1 MAIFMISGSVTA
13 QVDWVKPT
21 AEIEDAQVVIE
32 KDKVIN
38 LNGVSRRFEAIPIEL
53 PKISN
58 VAASYNIKKINIV
71 LPPMVVK
78 IRPQTMKP
86 ELLQK
91 FFWGT
96 VKAGY
101 GNYRSSY
108 LSASFGTKRSD
119 ESNVNVQLNHLSS
132 ARGPVDGKN
141 SAAGITD
148 LNATGKVFLNTIT
161 VGGELG
167 YARAGYHFYGYD
179 TTQVVDRDSIRQHL
193 NKYHVRATIANSTSE
208 SVVDYTIGIQY
219 DFINDDYKSK
229 ESDFGVAV
237 KLKSILTDNL
247 NIRAVI
253 AADFIGQSD
262 AEVSSVNRR
271 YIKVKPILGYNWDDF
286 FFELGLGYFNDNDSL
301 SFSKTNH
308 FYPHLGVHYK
318 YFPAHAVK
326 LTYQGR
332 EQRVTLRELYG
343 LNPYLGQHINV
354 NNTVN
359 PVSINLS
366 FDGNFNRKVGYQIGY
381 QFDSFKRIGYFVNTS
396 PDSTRFDVVYDLGN
410 STRNQFF
417 AEVKYTQSAS
427 FQISARINT
436 YGYSTVDVVKAWH
449 RPAYDASVRTN
460 FFFFDKIGADIN
472 LFLLGGINA
481 QEPITGAVV
490 KLDNVIDINVEL
502 DYAISPRAS
511 VFAKFLN
518 LLSNEYQLYLNYP
531 VKGFQAMIGFAYNF

>member
-1 MAIFMISGSVTA
+1 MISGSVIA

-32 KDKVIN
+32 KDKVIH

-53 PKISN
+53 PKTSN
-58 VAASYNIKKINIV
+58 IAGSYNIKKIDIK

-78 IRPQTMKP
+78 FRPQTMKP

-101 GNYRSSY
+101 GNYMSPY

-132 ARGPVDGKN
+132 ARGPIDGKN
-141 SAAGITD
+141 SAAGVTD
-148 LNATGKVFLNTIT
+148 LNAVGKFFLNTVT

-167 YARAGYHFYGYD
+167 YSRANFHFYGYD
-179 TTQVVDRDSIRQHL
+179 TTLVVDPASIRQHL
-193 NKYHVRATIANSTSE
+193 NEYHVKAMVANSTTE
-208 SVVDYTIGIQY
+208 SPVDYTIGLQY
-219 DFINDDYKSK
+219 DFVNDDYDSK
-229 ESDFGVAV
+229 ESDFGVEV
-237 KLKSILTDNL
+237 KLKSLLTDNL
-247 NIRAVI
+247 SIRAAV
-253 AADFIGQSD
+253 AGDFISQSD
-262 AEVSSVNRR
+262 VEISSVSRR
-271 YIKVKPILGYNWDDF
+271 YVKIKPVLAYQWDDF
-286 FFELGLGYFNDNDSL
+286 LFELGLGFFNDNDSL
-301 SFSKTNH
+301 SLTKTNH
-308 FYPHLGVHYK
+308 FYPHLGVNYK
-318 YFPAHAVK
+318 FFPAHAVK

-332 EQRVTLRELYG
+332 VERVTLRELYG

-366 FDGNFNRKVGYQIGY
+366 LNGNFNRKIGYQIGY
-381 QFDSFKRIGYFVNTS
+381 QLDAFKRIGYFVNGSSDT
-396 PDSTRFDVVYDLGN
+396 TRFDVVYDLGN

-417 AEVKYTQSAS
+417 AEVKYTQSTV

-436 YGYSTVDVVKAWH
+436 YGYSTVDVEKAWH

-460 FFFFDKIGADIN
+460 FFLFNKIGADIN
-472 LFLLGGINA
+472 LFLLGGINS

-490 KLDNVIDINVEL
+490 KLDDVIDLNVEL

-511 VFAKFLN
+511 VFVKFMNILGK
-518 LLSNEYQLYLNYP
+518 EYQLYLNYP
-531 VKGFQAMIGFAYNF
+531 VKGFQAMIGFGYNF